1 MCKYRQMW
9 SCFEDPVIKKIM
21 MQSKFRTNAW
31 FNIYF
36 FHESICTWVTWVS
49 LSFYACIFCMHV
61 PSWQDTQHNSLT
73 ILFWR
78 RHQKVSHI
86 WFISRKII
94 SSTMEVQFDTRWHKE
109 NKNALK
115 RKQGKGTHA
124 NTITTQGFEDCKN
137 HSLLARRSSNRRKNI
152 GGGNTPSNTGLQSF
166 TIKT

>member
-1 MCKYRQMW
+1 MLCKYRQIW
-9 SCFEDPVIKKIM
+9 SRFENLVIKKIM
-21 MQSKFRTNAW
+21 MLSKFRTNDR

-86 WFISRKII
+86 WFISRKTIGNAI
-94 SSTMEVQFDTRWHKE
+94 EGQLDTKRHKE
-109 NKNALK
+109 NK
-115 RKQGKGTHA
+115 
-124 NTITTQGFEDCKN
+124 ITSKS
-137 HSLLARRSSNRRKNI
+137 SLVVFFNRLFVVHRRTR
-152 GGGNTPSNTGLQSF
+152 
-166 TIKT
+166 